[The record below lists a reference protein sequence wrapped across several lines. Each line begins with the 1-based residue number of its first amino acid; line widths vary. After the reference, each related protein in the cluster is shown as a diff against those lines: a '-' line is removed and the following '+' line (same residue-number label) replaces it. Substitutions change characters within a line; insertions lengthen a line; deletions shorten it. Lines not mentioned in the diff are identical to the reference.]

1 MARGN
6 RIKKF
11 FNADRIAALFF
22 LVLVALYGWQ
32 STQFS
37 TALEVDV
44 VGPSFFPRI
53 LAVFG
58 LVLGILLLIGRAD
71 ETSGGGNEGT
81 PSQLVAMTPAALLLG
96 YVLVLEPVGFPIAT
110 VVFLAATF
118 RYLGY
123 PSWKGALL
131 LAAIITAVIFG
142 LFYIVL
148 DLRLPLGVLGGLR

>member
-1 MARGN
+1 MAGGN
-6 RIKKF
+6 NIKKF

-37 TALEVDV
+37 AALEVDV
-44 VGPSFFPRI
+44 VGPGFFPKI

-58 LVLGILLLIGRAD
+58 LVLGILLLIGRSDEKAD
-71 ETSGGGNEGT
+71 GTTEGA
-81 PSQLVAMTPAALLLG
+81 SSRLVAMAPAALLLG

-123 PSWKGALL
+123 PSWKKALL
-131 LAAIITAVIFG
+131 LAATITAAVFC
-142 LFYIVL
+142 LFYLVL
-148 DLRLPLGVLGGLR
+148 DVRLPLGVLGGLR